1 MLRGKTIEEIVNKWS
16 TDLETNVKDFTRL
29 AGEIAVW
36 DRALIDNGNTVSYP
50 NAIEMSLPIARLQIS
65 ALFQHVMLAEREQS
79 DLEQSLKHAEEQ
91 QTELASTLDV
101 YEKYANE
108 LFDSQSGGLRALDV
122 GPADAER
129 DKQYSLA
136 ADLNSHLDDLSRSLT
151 QMIDSV
157 NYISEPG
164 NEATK
169 KDAPLDQIASILSSH
184 LESLQWI
191 DGAVREVDSKVTDV
205 EKRIRDA
212 SGNSNGAS
220 VSGLSNSQA
229 YRPRGFR

>member
-1 MLRGKTIEEIVNKWS
+1 MRYVHTSFCLGSNEK
-16 TDLETNVKDFTRL
+16 
-29 AGEIAVW
+29 
-36 DRALIDNGNTVSYP
+36 
-50 NAIEMSLPIARLQIS
+50 SLSR
-65 ALFQHVMLAEREQS
+65 
-79 DLEQSLKHAEEQ
+79 
-91 QTELASTLDV
+91 
-101 YEKYANE
+101 
-108 LFDSQSGGLRALDV
+108 
-122 GPADAER
+122 
-129 DKQYSLA
+129 YSLA

-157 NYISEPG
+157 NSISETSKD
-164 NEATK
+164 ETAK
-169 KDAPLDQIASILSSH
+169 KDAPLEQIAAILSSH

>member
-36 DRALIDNGNTVSYP
+36 DRALIDNGNT
-50 NAIEMSLPIARLQIS
+50 IS
-65 ALFQHVMLAEREQS
+65 ALFQHVMLSEREQS

-157 NYISEPG
+157 NSISEPG
-164 NEATK
+164 NETTK

-212 SGNSNGAS
+212 SGNSNSAS

>member
-36 DRALIDNGNTVSYP
+36 DRALIDNGNT
-50 NAIEMSLPIARLQIS
+50 IS

-212 SGNSNGAS
+212 SGNSNSAS

>member
-16 TDLETNVKDFTRL
+16 TDLETNVKDFTSL

-36 DRALIDNGNTVSYP
+36 DRALIDNGNT
-50 NAIEMSLPIARLQIS
+50 IA
-65 ALFQHVMLAEREQS
+65 ALFQHVVIAEREQS

-91 QTELASTLDV
+91 QKELAATLDV

-136 ADLNSHLDDLSRSLT
+136 SDLSSHLDDLSRSLT

-157 NYISEPG
+157 NSISDQDKDET
-164 NEATK
+164 TK
-169 KDAPLDQIASILSSH
+169 RDAPLEQIASILSSH

-205 EKRIRDA
+205 EKRMREA

>member
-1 MLRGKTIEEIVNKWS
+1 MIV
-16 TDLETNVKDFTRL
+16 
-29 AGEIAVW
+29 
-36 DRALIDNGNTVSYP
+36 
-50 NAIEMSLPIARLQIS
+50 LQIA
-65 ALFQHVMLAEREQS
+65 ALFQHVVIAEREQS

-91 QTELASTLDV
+91 QKELAATLDV

-136 ADLNSHLDDLSRSLT
+136 SDLSSHLDDLSRSLT

-157 NYISEPG
+157 NSISDQDKDET
-164 NEATK
+164 TK
-169 KDAPLDQIASILSSH
+169 RDAPLEQIASILSSH

-205 EKRIRDA
+205 EKRMREA